1 MYPRVH
7 GCTKGTSP
15 LSVHGICPLWRC
27 LSNAIHYGT
36 SEFVLASMLKQT
48 QHAKSMLSQCCFLFT
63 QAVYLVECGHPTLSL
78 SLDHPVN
85 NFQADV

>member
-7 GCTKGTSP
+7 GCTLASKAS
-15 LSVHGICPLWRC
+15 LSVHGICPLWWC
-27 LSNAIHYGT
+27 LSNAIHCGT
-36 SEFVLASMLKQT
+36 SEFVLA
-48 QHAKSMLSQCCFLFT
+48 SQCCFLFT